1 MLSTMGWARRTR
13 GRISGEFFR
22 NLLPIFLGGCWT
34 KISERW
40 DWRPFYP
47 GMNHATDTP
56 SCVRWRPSPLEREGI
71 GAGLISDPSHT
82 FRESGYG
89 MGTTAMAFLAG
100 MEISFEN
107 NSTSLRP
114 RYRLNALVVG
124 LESKDEWCHSI
135 VVQHMSR

>member
-1 MLSTMGWARRTR
+1 MLSTYYGVGAKDTR
-13 GRISGEFFR
+13 KSFWGILSQPTPY
-22 NLLPIFLGGCWT
+22 LLGGCWT

-114 RYRLNALVVG
+114 RYRCRG
-124 LESKDEWCHSI
+124 S
-135 VVQHMSR
+135 